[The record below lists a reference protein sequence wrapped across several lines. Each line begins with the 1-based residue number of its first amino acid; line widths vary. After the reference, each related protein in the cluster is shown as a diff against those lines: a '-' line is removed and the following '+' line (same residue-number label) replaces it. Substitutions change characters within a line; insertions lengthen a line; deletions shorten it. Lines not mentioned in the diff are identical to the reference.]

1 MFHTNP
7 ECKDAKSCVDIGY
20 HTDWRA
26 MKCEFKTCQ
35 CTSGYATRGSGID
48 RICVEEVTADYS
60 SIVYPLVSS
69 AKIWKQLK
77 CLLMLSR
84 ILFSL
89 WNGANWLSI

>member
-1 MFHTNP
+1 MASKVIECMFHTNP

-69 AKIWKQLK
+69 AKILK
-77 CLLMLSR
+77 TAQV
-84 ILFSL
+84 IVNVIEDSL
-89 WNGANWLSI
+89 